1 MHNYF
6 NMILE
11 NLGPVFMS
19 VHNYSTMSQLGIE
32 IVCALIAYVLGSI
45 PSAIWVG
52 RKFYGIDVREHGSGN
67 AGATNVFRVLGKGP
81 GTVVLLMDIIK
92 GFLSVI
98 MAYEMGCYFAEM
110 GWQSSQLTYFFPVVF
125 GVLSVVGHML
135 PVFEK
140 FKGGKGVATLFGVI
154 IALDPRVAGM
164 ALLVF
169 VVVNIITGYVS
180 VGSLMA
186 GLSIPLLFL
195 QGFDYRDSSI
205 VVFSISVGL
214 LIIYTHRKNIKRLIA
229 GEETKSRL
237 LAKKSK

>member
-1 MHNYF
+1 MW
-6 NMILE
+6 
-11 NLGPVFMS
+11 
-19 VHNYSTMSQLGIE
+19 IE
-32 IVCALIAYVLGSI
+32 IVCALMAYLIGSI

-92 GFLSVI
+92 GFLSV
-98 MAYEMGCYFAEM
+98 MLAYQMGYYFAEQ
-110 GWQSSQLTYFFPVVF
+110 GTQSSQMTGFFPVAF

-135 PVFEK
+135 PIFAK

-154 IALDPRVAGM
+154 IALDPRVAGL

-169 VVVNIITGYVS
+169 VVVNIVTGYVS

-186 GLSIPLLFL
+186 GLSIPVLFL
-195 QGFDYRDSSI
+195 QVFGYRDVSLI
-205 VVFSISVGL
+205 VFSVSVGI
-214 LIIYTHRKNIKRLIA
+214 LIVYTHRKNIRRLMA
-229 GEETKSRL
+229 GEETKSRIL
-237 LAKKSK
+237 VRKQK

>member
-1 MHNYF
+1 MAY
-6 NMILE
+6 
-11 NLGPVFMS
+11 
-19 VHNYSTMSQLGIE
+19 
-32 IVCALIAYVLGSI
+32 LIGSI

-92 GFLSVI
+92 GFLSV
-98 MAYEMGCYFAEM
+98 MLAYQMGYYFAEP
-110 GWQSSQLTYFFPVVF
+110 GTQSSQMTGFFPVAF

-135 PVFEK
+135 PIFAK

-154 IALDPRVAGM
+154 IALDPRVAGL

-169 VVVNIITGYVS
+169 VVVNIVTGYVS

-186 GLSIPLLFL
+186 GLSIPVLFL
-195 QGFDYRDSSI
+195 QVFGYRDVSLI
-205 VVFSISVGL
+205 VFSVSVGI
-214 LIIYTHRKNIKRLIA
+214 LIVYTHRKNIRRLMA
-229 GEETKSRL
+229 GEETKSRIL
-237 LAKKSK
+237 VRKQK

>member
-1 MHNYF
+1 MAY
-6 NMILE
+6 
-11 NLGPVFMS
+11 
-19 VHNYSTMSQLGIE
+19 
-32 IVCALIAYVLGSI
+32 LIGSI

-92 GFLSVI
+92 GFLSV
-98 MAYEMGCYFAEM
+98 MLAYQMGYYFAEQ
-110 GWQSSQLTYFFPVVF
+110 GTQSSQMTGFFPVAF

-135 PVFEK
+135 PIFAK

-154 IALDPRVAGM
+154 IALDPRVAGL

-169 VVVNIITGYVS
+169 VVVNIVTGYVS

-186 GLSIPLLFL
+186 GLSIPVLFL
-195 QGFDYRDSSI
+195 QVFGYRDVSLI
-205 VVFSISVGL
+205 VFSVSVGI
-214 LIIYTHRKNIKRLIA
+214 LIVYTHRKNIRRLMA
-229 GEETKSRL
+229 GEETKSRIL
-237 LAKKSK
+237 VRKQK

>member
-1 MHNYF
+1 MAY
-6 NMILE
+6 
-11 NLGPVFMS
+11 
-19 VHNYSTMSQLGIE
+19 
-32 IVCALIAYVLGSI
+32 LIGSI

-98 MAYEMGCYFAEM
+98 LAYQMGYYFAEQ
-110 GWQSSQLTYFFPVVF
+110 GTQSSQMTGFFPVAF

-135 PVFEK
+135 PIFAK

-154 IALDPRVAGM
+154 IALDPRVAGL

-169 VVVNIITGYVS
+169 VVVNIVTGYVS

-186 GLSIPLLFL
+186 GLSIPVLFL
-195 QGFDYRDSSI
+195 QVFGYRDVSL
-205 VVFSISVGL
+205 VVFSVSVGI
-214 LIIYTHRKNIKRLIA
+214 LIVYTHRKNIRRLMA
-229 GEETKSRL
+229 GEETKSRIL
-237 LAKKSK
+237 VRKQK

>member
-1 MHNYF
+1 MW
-6 NMILE
+6 
-11 NLGPVFMS
+11 
-19 VHNYSTMSQLGIE
+19 IE
-32 IVCALIAYVLGSI
+32 IVCALMANLIGSI

-92 GFLSVI
+92 GFLSV
-98 MAYEMGCYFAEM
+98 MLAYQMGYYFAEQ
-110 GWQSSQLTYFFPVVF
+110 GTQSSQMTGFFPVAF

-135 PVFEK
+135 PIFAK

-154 IALDPRVAGM
+154 IALDPRVAGL

-169 VVVNIITGYVS
+169 VVVNIVTGYVS

-186 GLSIPLLFL
+186 GLSIPVLFL
-195 QGFDYRDSSI
+195 QVFGYRDVSLI
-205 VVFSISVGL
+205 VFSVSVGI
-214 LIIYTHRKNIKRLIA
+214 LIVYTHRKNIRRLMA
-229 GEETKSRL
+229 GEETKSRIL
-237 LAKKSK
+237 VRKQK

>member
-1 MHNYF
+1 MAY
-6 NMILE
+6 
-11 NLGPVFMS
+11 
-19 VHNYSTMSQLGIE
+19 
-32 IVCALIAYVLGSI
+32 LIGSI

-92 GFLSVI
+92 GFLSV
-98 MAYEMGCYFAEM
+98 MLAYQMGYYFAEQ
-110 GWQSSQLTYFFPVVF
+110 GTQSSQMNGFFPVAF

-135 PVFEK
+135 PIFAK

-154 IALDPRVAGM
+154 IALDPRVAGL

-169 VVVNIITGYVS
+169 VVVNIVTGYVS

-186 GLSIPLLFL
+186 GLSIPVLFL
-195 QGFDYRDSSI
+195 QVFGYRDVSLI
-205 VVFSISVGL
+205 VFSVSVGI
-214 LIIYTHRKNIKRLIA
+214 LIVYTHRKNIRRLMA
-229 GEETKSRL
+229 GEETKSRIL
-237 LAKKSK
+237 VRKQK

>member
-1 MHNYF
+1 MW
-6 NMILE
+6 
-11 NLGPVFMS
+11 
-19 VHNYSTMSQLGIE
+19 IE
-32 IVCALIAYVLGSI
+32 IVCALMAYLIGSI

-98 MAYEMGCYFAEM
+98 LAYQMGYYFAEQ
-110 GWQSSQLTYFFPVVF
+110 GTQSSQMTGFFPVAF

-135 PVFEK
+135 PIFAK

-154 IALDPRVAGM
+154 IALDPRVAGL

-169 VVVNIITGYVS
+169 VVVNIVTGYVS

-186 GLSIPLLFL
+186 GLSIPVLFL
-195 QGFDYRDSSI
+195 QVFGYRDVSLI
-205 VVFSISVGL
+205 VFSVSVGI
-214 LIIYTHRKNIKRLIA
+214 LIVYTHRKNIRRLMA
-229 GEETKSRL
+229 GEETKSRIL
-237 LAKKSK
+237 VRKQK

>member
-1 MHNYF
+1 MAY
-6 NMILE
+6 
-11 NLGPVFMS
+11 
-19 VHNYSTMSQLGIE
+19 
-32 IVCALIAYVLGSI
+32 LIGSI

-98 MAYEMGCYFAEM
+98 LAYQMGYYFAEP
-110 GWQSSQLTYFFPVVF
+110 GTQSSQMTGFFPVAF

-135 PVFEK
+135 PIFAK

-154 IALDPRVAGM
+154 IALDPRVAGL

-169 VVVNIITGYVS
+169 VVVNIVTGYVS

-186 GLSIPLLFL
+186 GLSIPVLFL
-195 QGFDYRDSSI
+195 QVFGYRDVSLI
-205 VVFSISVGL
+205 VFSVSVGI
-214 LIIYTHRKNIKRLIA
+214 LIVYTHRKNIRRLMA
-229 GEETKSRL
+229 GEETKSRIL
-237 LAKKSK
+237 VRKQK